1 MLESEE
7 FYGKHETIRPYIN
20 YFNNSIIIYD
30 GIPNEDNYR
39 LIYVYIL
46 FLAL

>member
-1 MLESEE
+1 MLDSEE
-7 FYGKHETIRPYIN
+7 FIGKQETVRYYIKD
-20 YFNNSIIIYD
+20 FNNSIIIYD